1 MPGRG
6 RANPRRGISVSSRRG
21 WGLGASENVAVLRR
35 STMMYR
41 FIAGAVLLGLTLL
54 ASPARAQTATGTI
67 LGEIKDS
74 TGGAFPGVTV
84 TTINQSNGAPSA
96 AVTDPAGSYNFFTPP
111 PPGYTIEGAL
121 PRVFPT

>member
-74 TGGAFPGVTV
+74 TGGAFPGVIRPA
-84 TTINQSNGAPSA
+84 INQINEGTHAPVPPSRAGSNLSARASSGFTDPSA
-96 AVTDPAGSYNFFTPP
+96 LAG
-111 PPGYTIEGAL
+111 
-121 PRVFPT
+121 

>member
-74 TGGAFPGVTV
+74 TGGALAGVTL
-84 TTINQSNGAPSA
+84 TAINQSKRATRD
-96 AVTDPAGSYNFFTPP
+96 AVTDARGGHSFSAP
-111 PPGYTIEGAL
+111 PPGGYTL
-121 PRVFPT
+121 QRPL

>member
-1 MPGRG
+1 MPSRG

-21 WGLGASENVAVLRR
+21 GGPGASENVAVLRR

-74 TGGAFPGVTV
+74 TGGALGGGDGTGLK
-84 TTINQSNGAPSA
+84 QSNWGPRHRCTPDARGAS
-96 AVTDPAGSYNFFTPP
+96 
-111 PPGYTIEGAL
+111 
-121 PRVFPT
+121 VF

>member
-1 MPGRG
+1 MRSRG

-21 WGLGASENVAVLRR
+21 GPGASENVAVLRR

-74 TGGAFPGVTV
+74 TGGALPGVTV
-84 TTINQSNGAPSA
+84 TAINQSNGATRHARTAPRGSA
-96 AVTDPAGSYNFFTPP
+96 QLLA
-111 PPGYTIEGAL
+111 
-121 PRVFPT
+121 